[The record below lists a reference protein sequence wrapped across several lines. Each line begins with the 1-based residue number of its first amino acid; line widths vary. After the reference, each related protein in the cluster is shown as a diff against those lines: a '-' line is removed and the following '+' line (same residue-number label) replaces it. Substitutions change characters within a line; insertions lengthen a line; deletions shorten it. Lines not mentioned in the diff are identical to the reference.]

1 MKACG
6 IDLFNENSLMF
17 GLIKCNVYFILFF
30 LKEKCSVYGELLSKV
45 NLHKVDHQV
54 TLYI

>member
-17 GLIKCNVYFILFF
+17 GLIKCNI
-30 LKEKCSVYGELLSKV
+30 YGQLLSKV

-54 TLYI
+54 TLYINHQL